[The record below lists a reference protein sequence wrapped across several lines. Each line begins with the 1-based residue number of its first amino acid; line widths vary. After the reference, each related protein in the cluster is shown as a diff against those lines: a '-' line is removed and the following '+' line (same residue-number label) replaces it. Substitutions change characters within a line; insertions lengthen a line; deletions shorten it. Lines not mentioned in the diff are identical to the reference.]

1 MIYYNYL
8 FFQLFHYYTIDQLIK
23 KKKIVFNIKMI
34 KKSTNKVLVLSLF
47 FLVILSC
54 RINNDYPW
62 TNIALDEIIN
72 NNTDKLVL
80 VDFET
85 EWCVWCDRLDTDT
98 YTDQRV
104 IEFAKKNL
112 ISKKIDAEKNNGPQ
126 QKKKYRVMGY
136 PTILL
141 LDSEGNEIDRIVGY
155 RPPEEFLNELNRIK
169 NRENTL
175 SDLITRY
182 KQNINN
188 SSVKIDL
195 AEKYILMNLP
205 DSARLLLDNIYSYQ
219 KKKHQLDFSVSFN
232 LSQLYYKI
240 RSLDRSI
247 EILDQIVDSGVDSSD
262 IAYFFRLLYK
272 SKRSSDIDALLE
284 YAELSENIDRKQ
296 KSYWQ
301 IIRILKKYK
310 REPDLEAELYLKVI
324 DLYTSDYKYLPSLL
338 NSFSWRM
345 TELEKNLDIA
355 LVKINKALEYGEDIK
370 ILDTKAEVLW
380 KLNRSE
386 EAVEIIEK
394 CILSDPQNKY
404 YKDQK
409 KKFLSAST

>member
-1 MIYYNYL
+1 
-8 FFQLFHYYTIDQLIK
+8 
-23 KKKIVFNIKMI
+23 MI
-34 KKSTNKVLVLSLF
+34 KKSTNKVLVLSLL

-54 RINNDYPW
+54 SINNDYPW
-62 TNIALDEIIN
+62 TSIALDEIIN

-126 QKKKYRVMGY
+126 QKKKYRVKGY

-141 LDSEGNEIDRIVGY
+141 LDSEGNEIDRIIGY
-155 RPPEEFLNELNRIK
+155 RPPEEFFNELNRIK

-182 KQNINN
+182 KQSINN

-205 DSARLLLDNIYSYQ
+205 DSARSLLDNIYSFQ

-247 EILDQIVDSGVDSSD
+247 EILDQIVESGVDSSD

-301 IIRILKKYK
+301 IIRILKKHK
-310 REPDLEAELYLKVI
+310 RDPSLEAELYLKVI

-338 NSFSWRM
+338 NGFAWRM

>member
-1 MIYYNYL
+1 
-8 FFQLFHYYTIDQLIK
+8 
-23 KKKIVFNIKMI
+23 MI

-47 FLVILSC
+47 FSVILSC

>member
-1 MIYYNYL
+1 
-8 FFQLFHYYTIDQLIK
+8 
-23 KKKIVFNIKMI
+23 MI
-34 KKSTNKVLVLSLF
+34 KKSTNKVLVLSLL

-54 RINNDYPW
+54 SINNDYPW
-62 TNIALDEIIN
+62 TSIALDEIIN
-72 NNTDKLVL
+72 DNTDKLVL

-126 QKKKYRVMGY
+126 QKKKYRVKGY

-141 LDSEGNEIDRIVGY
+141 LDSEGNEIDRIIGY
-155 RPPEEFLNELNRIK
+155 RPPEEFFNELNRIK

-182 KQNINN
+182 KQSINN

-205 DSARLLLDNIYSYQ
+205 DSARSLLDNIYSFQ

-247 EILDQIVDSGVDSSD
+247 EILDQIVESGVDSSD
-262 IAYFFRLLYK
+262 IAYFFRILYK

-301 IIRILKKYK
+301 IIRILKKHK
-310 REPDLEAELYLKVI
+310 RDPSLEAELYLKVI

-338 NSFSWRM
+338 NGFAWRM

-380 KLNRSE
+380 KLNNSE
-386 EAVEIIEK
+386 EGVEIIEK

>member
-1 MIYYNYL
+1 
-8 FFQLFHYYTIDQLIK
+8 
-23 KKKIVFNIKMI
+23 MI
-34 KKSTNKVLVLSLF
+34 KKSTNKVLVLSLL

-54 RINNDYPW
+54 SINNDYPW
-62 TNIALDEIIN
+62 TSIALDEIIN
-72 NNTDKLVL
+72 DNTDKLVL

-126 QKKKYRVMGY
+126 QKKKYRVKGY

-141 LDSEGNEIDRIVGY
+141 LDSEGNEIDRIIGY
-155 RPPEEFLNELNRIK
+155 RPPEEFFNELNRIK

-182 KQNINN
+182 KQSINN

-205 DSARLLLDNIYSYQ
+205 DSARSLLDNIYSFQ

-247 EILDQIVDSGVDSSD
+247 EILDQIVESGVDSSD

-301 IIRILKKYK
+301 IIRILKKHK
-310 REPDLEAELYLKVI
+310 RDPSLEAELYLKVI

-338 NSFSWRM
+338 NGFAWRM

>member
-1 MIYYNYL
+1 
-8 FFQLFHYYTIDQLIK
+8 
-23 KKKIVFNIKMI
+23 MI

-47 FLVILSC
+47 FSVILSC

-126 QKKKYRVMGY
+126 QKKKYRIMGY

-155 RPPEEFLNELNRIK
+155 RPSDEFLNELNRIK

-182 KQNINN
+182 KKNINN

-205 DSARLLLDNIYSYQ
+205 DSARSLLDNIYSYQ

-247 EILDQIVDSGVDSSD
+247 EILDQIVESGVDSSD
-262 IAYFFRLLYK
+262 IAYFYRLLYK

-394 CILSDPQNKY
+394 CILGDPQKQY

>member
-1 MIYYNYL
+1 
-8 FFQLFHYYTIDQLIK
+8 
-23 KKKIVFNIKMI
+23 MI
-34 KKSTNKVLVLSLF
+34 KKSTNKVLVLSLL

-54 RINNDYPW
+54 SINNDYPW
-62 TNIALDEIIN
+62 TSIALDEIIN
-72 NNTDKLVL
+72 DNTDKLVL

-126 QKKKYRVMGY
+126 QKKKYRVKGY

-141 LDSEGNEIDRIVGY
+141 LDSEGNEIDRIIGY
-155 RPPEEFLNELNRIK
+155 RPPEEFFNELNRIK

-182 KQNINN
+182 KQSINN

-205 DSARLLLDNIYSYQ
+205 DSARSLLDNIYSYQ

-247 EILDQIVDSGVDSSD
+247 EILDQIVESGVDSSD
-262 IAYFFRLLYK
+262 IAYFYRLLYK

-338 NSFSWRM
+338 NSFAWRM

>member
-1 MIYYNYL
+1 
-8 FFQLFHYYTIDQLIK
+8 
-23 KKKIVFNIKMI
+23 MI

-47 FLVILSC
+47 FSVILSC

-98 YTDQRV
+98 YTDQIV
-104 IEFAKKNL
+104 IEFAKNNL

-155 RPPEEFLNELNRIK
+155 RPSDEFLNELNRIK

-182 KQNINN
+182 KKNINN

-205 DSARLLLDNIYSYQ
+205 DSARSLLDNIYSYQ

-247 EILDQIVDSGVDSSD
+247 EILDQIVESGVDSSD
-262 IAYFFRLLYK
+262 IAYFYRLLYK

-338 NSFSWRM
+338 NGFAWRM